1 MKGYVMNTS
10 TIWTHAM
17 KRAIGPGAKIP
28 LDELFEQYGAKHE
41 LEEGEEFVQW
51 LRNVKLRD
59 SKKWK
64 VVLED
69 DSTPAI
75 ESKSEVG
82 KDVTKPAN
90 RVESG
95 PTPLVKKKMEVKDI
109 VDLSVRKA
117 REVLPNVN
125 DLNLLKYSLQEA
137 NQLSGKDSLCK
148 IIRKR
153 IRDLQIAR

>member
-82 KDVTKPAN
+82 EDVTKPAN

>member
-75 ESKSEVG
+75 ESKPEAG